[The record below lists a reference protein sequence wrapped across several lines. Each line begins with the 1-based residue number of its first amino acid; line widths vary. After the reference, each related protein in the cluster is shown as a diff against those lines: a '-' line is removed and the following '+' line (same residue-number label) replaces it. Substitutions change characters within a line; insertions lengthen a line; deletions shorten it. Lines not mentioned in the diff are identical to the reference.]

1 MERYDNVLKST
12 SHTAAGVALY
22 IGALWSGSFLFTVYG
37 IPLAGDLLGLFS
49 LLAMYNTV
57 RNYRAMVEDIS
68 FLKCWKLTS
77 TISLYGVLVTGLVQ
91 YVYFQYLDNGRLLG
105 SLVSMLEVPEFRE
118 SLRQVMPGITPD
130 ELTALLESVTVGSM
144 TAQLFLM
151 NLCLS
156 MLAALPLA
164 VLGKLG
170 KVRPRRKD
178 AGDE

>member
-1 MERYDNVLKST
+1 MERFDDVIKST

-37 IPLAGDLLGLFS
+37 IPLVGDLLGLFS

-57 RNYRAMVEDIS
+57 RNYRALVEDIP
-68 FLKCWKLTS
+68 FLKCWRLTS

-105 SLVSMLEVPEFRE
+105 NLVSMLEMPELQEYF
-118 SLRQVMPGITPD
+118 SQVMPGITLD
-130 ELTALLESVTVGSM
+130 ELTGLFESVTVGSM

-156 MLAALPLA
+156 MLVALPVA
-164 VLGKLG
+164 VLGKLS
-170 KVRPRRKD
+170 KAKPRRKD
-178 AGDE
+178 AEDE